1 MDYAKIDLSKIQYE
15 LVADPPHIEIKY
27 DNKKFRI
34 NTPII
39 TIPFGVDEVY
49 DKYYTKLQFDNYQT
63 DHDVGLFYD
72 KMLAIEEHIKEFI
85 KDTIPG
91 DFEVSS
97 EFNYKDN
104 HYPTINTKLV
114 TYRGKISTRII
125 SSSSSFL
132 NYWQLNPGTLVKCK
146 MSLTGVWI
154 VKNKFHYKWNVDEIK
169 LME

>member
-1 MDYAKIDLSKIQYE
+1 MT
-15 LVADPPHIEIKY
+15 
-27 DNKKFRI
+27 I
-34 NTPII
+34 NTGGGRLI
-39 TIPFGVDEVY
+39 TPVI
-49 DKYYTKLQFDNYQT
+49 KL
-63 DHDVGLFYD
+63 
-72 KMLAIEEHIKEFI
+72 KHIKEFI
-85 KDTIPG
+85 KGTIPG
-91 DFEVSS
+91 DYEVSS